1 MNDFEDHPTG
11 GNEIGAMARDCLLMR
26 TRLVSRV
33 VTSIYDEALRP
44 FGIVSPQFALLLVIA
59 KIGPASRAEIGRF
72 HRQDRSTLTRNVKP
86 MLSAGWIEE
95 VQDGERGR
103 ARRIAVTKAGRRLLQ
118 EAAPAWR
125 SAQRRTKAKLGD
137 GMDVVAD
144 TANCLMKE
152 HATA

>member
-1 MNDFEDHPTG
+1 MNGSEHHPTG

-72 HRQDRSTLTRNVKP
+72 NRQDRSTLTRNLRP
-86 MLSAGWIEE
+86 MLSMGWIEE
-95 VQDGERGR
+95 VQDGKRGR
-103 ARRIAVTKAGRRLLQ
+103 ARPIAVTKAGGRLLQ

-125 SAQRRTKAKLGD
+125 SAQMRTKAKLGG
-137 GMDVVAD
+137 GMDVLAD
-144 TANCLMKE
+144 IANGLIKQ

>member
-1 MNDFEDHPTG
+1 MRCACRANAALFPTG
-11 GNEIGAMARDCLLMR
+11 KCIETAECVRR
-26 TRLVSRV
+26 
-33 VTSIYDEALRP
+33 
-44 FGIVSPQFALLLVIA
+44 GIVSPQFALLLATA
-59 KIGPASRAEIGRF
+59 KIGLASRAEIGRF
-72 HRQDRSTLTRNVKP
+72 HRQDRSTLTRNAKP

-103 ARRIAVTKAGRRLLQ
+103 ARRIAVTKVGRRLLQ

-144 TANCLMKE
+144 TANGLMKE
-152 HATA
+152 YATA

>member
-11 GNEIGAMARDCLLMR
+11 GNEIGAMAHDCLLMR

-103 ARRIAVTKAGRRLLQ
+103 ARRIAVTNAGRRLLQ

-125 SAQRRTKAKLGD
+125 SAQRRTRAKLGD

-144 TANCLMKE
+144 TANGLMKE
-152 HATA
+152 HPTA

>member
-1 MNDFEDHPTG
+1 MRALRGDDLTDLVALINNWEIARWVSSVPHPY
-11 GNEIGAMARDCLLMR
+11 A
-26 TRLVSRV
+26 
-33 VTSIYDEALRP
+33 EALRP

-95 VQDGERGR
+95 VQDGEHGR
-103 ARRIAVTKAGRRLLQ
+103 VRRIAVTKAGRRLLQ

-144 TANCLMKE
+144 TANGLMKE

>member
-1 MNDFEDHPTG
+1 MCSARHRLAAVRAATG
-11 GNEIGAMARDCLLMR
+11 NC
-26 TRLVSRV
+26 
-33 VTSIYDEALRP
+33 
-44 FGIVSPQFALLLVIA
+44 
-59 KIGPASRAEIGRF
+59 
-72 HRQDRSTLTRNVKP
+72 QDRPGESGGDRAVSSPGSLNLTRNVKR

-95 VQDGERGR
+95 VQVGERGR
-103 ARRIAVTKAGRRLLQ
+103 ARRIAVTKVGRRLLQ

-144 TANCLMKE
+144 TANGLMKE

>member
-44 FGIVSPQFALLLVIA
+44 FGIVSPQFALLLAIA

-72 HRQDRSTLTRNVKP
+72 HRQDRSTLTRNAKP

-95 VQDGERGR
+95 VQVGERGR
-103 ARRIAVTKAGRRLLQ
+103 ARRIAVTKVGRRLLQ

-144 TANCLMKE
+144 TANGLMKE
-152 HATA
+152 YATA

>member
-1 MNDFEDHPTG
+1 MNDFKDHPTR
-11 GNEIGAMARDCLLMR
+11 GNEIGAMARNCLLMR

-59 KIGPASRAEIGRF
+59 KIGPASRAEIGRL
-72 HRQDRSTLTRNVKP
+72 HCQDRSTLTRNLKP

-103 ARRIAVTKAGRRLLQ
+103 ARPVAVTKAGGRLLQ

-144 TANCLMKE
+144 IANGLMKE

>member
-1 MNDFEDHPTG
+1 MSDLRDHPTE

-33 VTSIYDEALRP
+33 VTGIYDEALRP
-44 FGIVSPQFALLLVIA
+44 FGIVSPQFALLVVIA
-59 KIGPASRAEIGRF
+59 KIGPASRAAIGRF
-72 HRQDRSTLTRNVKP
+72 NRQDRSTLTRNMRS

-95 VQDGERGR
+95 VRDGERGR
-103 ARRIAVTKAGRRLLQ
+103 ARPIAVTKAGLHLLQ

-137 GMDVVAD
+137 GVDVVAD
-144 TANCLMKE
+144 IANGLIKE

>member
-11 GNEIGAMARDCLLMR
+11 ENAIGAMARDCLLMR
-26 TRLVSRV
+26 TRPVSRV

-44 FGIVSPQFALLLVIA
+44 FGIVSPQFALLQVIA

-72 HRQDRSTLTRNVKP
+72 HRQDRSTLTRKLRP

-95 VQDGERGR
+95 IQDGKHGR
-103 ARRIAVTKAGRRLLQ
+103 ARPIAVTKAGGRLLQ

-125 SAQRRTKAKLGD
+125 SAQRRTRPSL
-137 GMDVVAD
+137 
-144 TANCLMKE
+144 
-152 HATA
+152 ATVWMSSRSSPTV

>member
-1 MNDFEDHPTG
+1 
-11 GNEIGAMARDCLLMR
+11 MANDCLLMR

-59 KIGPASRAEIGRF
+59 NSGPASRAEIGRF

-95 VQDGERGR
+95 VQDGERSR
-103 ARRIAVTKAGRRLLQ
+103 ARRIAVTKAARRLLQ

-125 SAQRRTKAKLGD
+125 STQRLTKAKFGD
-137 GMDVVAD
+137 AIDVVAD
-144 TANCLMKE
+144 IANGLMKE
-152 HATA
+152 HAAA

>member
-1 MNDFEDHPTG
+1 VNDFEDHPTG

-26 TRLVSRV
+26 ARLVSRV
-33 VTSIYDEALRP
+33 VTSIYDEAFRP

-103 ARRIAVTKAGRRLLQ
+103 ARRIAVTKAGQRLLQ

-125 SAQRRTKAKLGD
+125 SAQRRTKAELGD

-144 TANCLMKE
+144 TANGLMKE
-152 HATA
+152 HRTA